1 MHSQA
6 SVPGGGGYSPSCI
19 KYALNAMLMQYARAL
34 NIEKN
39 TYFIRVIVKNNNLTS
54 FGYYLLGK

>member
-1 MHSQA
+1 
-6 SVPGGGGYSPSCI
+6 
-19 KYALNAMLMQYARAL
+19 MQYARAL